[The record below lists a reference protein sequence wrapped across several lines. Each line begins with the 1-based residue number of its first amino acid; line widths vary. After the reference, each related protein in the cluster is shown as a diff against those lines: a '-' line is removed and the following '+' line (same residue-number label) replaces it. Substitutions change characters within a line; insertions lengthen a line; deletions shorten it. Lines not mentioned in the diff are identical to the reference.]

1 MVYVLLLCLALIIA
15 GFFLWPRVANAR
27 KQKRRETLARQPFPE
42 AWRSILRR
50 RFPLYKHLPAEL
62 QSRLEGFIHIFLD
75 EKVFLGRGGMTVN
88 DDVRLLI
95 SAQACLLILN
105 KTTDFYPNFET
116 ILVYPDVYQANA
128 MDHQQGVVSQHRQLR
143 AGESWHRGP
152 VVVAWQSVVE
162 GAQDP
167 NDGANVV
174 FHEFSHKLDE
184 EDSVMDGTPVLESRK
199 QYSEWVHAFDEE
211 YQQLVEQVAHHRPH
225 DIDAYG
231 ATSPAEF
238 FAVVTESFFEQPQ
251 LMSANHPELYQQL
264 RDFYALDPISWHR

>member
-75 EKVFLGRGGMTVN
+75 EKVLLGRGGMTVN
-88 DDVRLLI
+88 DDVRVLI
-95 SAQACLLILN
+95 AAQACLLILN
-105 KTTDFYPNFET
+105 KKTDFYPNFET

-128 MDHQQGVVSQHRQLR
+128 MENQQGVVSQHRQLR

-184 EDSVMDGTPVLESRK
+184 EDSVMDGTPVLAGRK
-199 QYSEWVHAFDEE
+199 QYSDWVRAFSAE
-211 YQQLVEQVAHHRPH
+211 YEQLVEQVIHHQEH

-231 ATSPAEF
+231 AQSPAEF
-238 FAVVTESFFEQPQ
+238 FAVVTEAFFEQPQ
-251 LMSANHPELYQQL
+251 LMSDRHPALYQQL
-264 RDFYALDPISWHR
+264 RDFYALDPLDWHL